1 MARDGGHH
9 HSHHRR
15 FVRLSARRAGHPV
28 RIESWPFL
36 ISAIWIAGFTAGG
49 CLTFVP
55 SMTFVLLHL
64 SLMELPVLAV
74 GLWIGNT
81 KGNAFAITVVFF
93 VVFLV
98 AQCRQ
103 LHAAYWQGLLD
114 RAPEQDR
121 RRELKAASRA
131 KSQFLANMSHEIR
144 TPMNGILGMTELA
157 LSTELNDEQREFL
170 TMARSSAEGL
180 LVIINDILDFSKI
193 EAGRIILDPTPFDL
207 TEIVA
212 DSTKILSL
220 AARKK
225 GLQLNFHIEPDVP
238 RALIGDS
245 TRLRQVLLN
254 LTGNALKFTA
264 EGKSRSM

>member
-1 MARDGGHH
+1 
-9 HSHHRR
+9 
-15 FVRLSARRAGHPV
+15 
-28 RIESWPFL
+28 
-36 ISAIWIAGFTAGG
+36 
-49 CLTFVP
+49 
-55 SMTFVLLHL
+55 MTFVLLHL

-114 RAPEQDR
+114 RALEQDR
-121 RRELKAASRA
+121 RRELEAASRA

-225 GLQLNFHIEPDVP
+225 GLQLNFHIEPNVP

>member
-1 MARDGGHH
+1 
-9 HSHHRR
+9 
-15 FVRLSARRAGHPV
+15 
-28 RIESWPFL
+28 
-36 ISAIWIAGFTAGG
+36 
-49 CLTFVP
+49 
-55 SMTFVLLHL
+55 
-64 SLMELPVLAV
+64 
-74 GLWIGNT
+74 
-81 KGNAFAITVVFF
+81 
-93 VVFLV
+93 LV

-114 RAPEQDR
+114 RALEQDR
-121 RRELKAASRA
+121 RRELEAASRA

-225 GLQLNFHIEPDVP
+225 GLQLNFHIEPDVAP
-238 RALIGDS
+238 LAC
-245 TRLRQVLLN
+245 V
-254 LTGNALKFTA
+254 KCC
-264 EGKSRSM
+264 